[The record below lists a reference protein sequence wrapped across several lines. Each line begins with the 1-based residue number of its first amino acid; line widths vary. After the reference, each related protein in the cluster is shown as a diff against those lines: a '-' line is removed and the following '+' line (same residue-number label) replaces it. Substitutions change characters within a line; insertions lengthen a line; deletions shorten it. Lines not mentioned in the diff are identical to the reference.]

1 MIQLIL
7 RDGGAK
13 MPMDRF
19 LTSVFPPH
27 TPQGA
32 SLSTLAPDPVL
43 TQSLLGSKLAE
54 SVSEAAWRNYCA
66 LVQATQRN
74 CQRSQTPR
82 QQQAL
87 PTAEGLG

>member
-1 MIQLIL
+1 
-7 RDGGAK
+7 

-27 TPQGA
+27 APQGA
-32 SLSTLAPDPVL
+32 YLSTLAPDPVL
-43 TQSLLGSKLAE
+43 TQSLLGSKLVE
-54 SVSEAAWRNYCA
+54 SVSEAAWRNYRA

-74 CQRSQTPR
+74 CQRSQTLR

>member
-1 MIQLIL
+1 
-7 RDGGAK
+7 
-13 MPMDRF
+13 MPTDRF

-27 TPQGA
+27 APQGA
-32 SLSTLAPDPVL
+32 YLSTLAPDPVL
-43 TQSLLGSKLAE
+43 TQSLLGSKLVK
-54 SVSEAAWRNYCA
+54 SVSEAAWRNYRA

>member
-1 MIQLIL
+1 
-7 RDGGAK
+7 
-13 MPMDRF
+13 MPTDRF

-27 TPQGA
+27 APQGA
-32 SLSTLAPDPVL
+32 YLSTLAPDPVL
-43 TQSLLGSKLAE
+43 TQSLLGSKLVK
-54 SVSEAAWRNYCA
+54 SVSEAAWRNWRNYRA